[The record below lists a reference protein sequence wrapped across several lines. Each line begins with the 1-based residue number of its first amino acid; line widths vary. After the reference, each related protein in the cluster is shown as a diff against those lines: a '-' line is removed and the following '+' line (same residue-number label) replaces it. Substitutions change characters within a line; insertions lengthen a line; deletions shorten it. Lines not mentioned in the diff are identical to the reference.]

1 MSQSKRNFCVI
12 SEQEPL
18 DYQRLAHRTPQTELA
33 FFSEFRIEFKAT
45 PGLKTIKTPKPHPIL
60 IKNSRALSVQTET
73 QLFAQPDPNSD
84 SEP

>member
-1 MSQSKRNFCVI
+1 MSQSKRIFCVI

-33 FFSEFRIEFKAT
+33 FFSEFCIDVKAT
-45 PGLKTIKTPKPHPIL
+45 SSVKTIKTPKPHPIL
-60 IKNSRALSVQTET
+60 IKNSRTLSVQTET
-73 QLFAQPDPNSD
+73 QLIAQPDPNSD